1 MTTGFTPI
9 QVQAAETPSTD
20 EVLRAVKDAAH
31 MLRRAAA
38 SSPSRPHQVQLH
50 HRASERESLARQMQD
65 IKAGGQRVF
74 GEDCD
79 SPVNRRV
86 TRKAALD
93 DLEIAR
99 MLIPEDHRPEP
110 FQPKLRAQPALCTV
124 VQLDPE
130 IRFVEPSVPS
140 GGDTPG
146 RVLASTP
153 STQSLGTKV
162 PSHLIP

>member
-79 SPVNRRV
+79 SPVI
-86 TRKAALD
+86 
-93 DLEIAR
+93 IAELR
-99 MLIPEDHRPEP
+99 GKLLWLIWNS
-110 FQPKLRAQPALCTV
+110 PACLSPRIT
-124 VQLDPE
+124 
-130 IRFVEPSVPS
+130 
-140 GGDTPG
+140 G
-146 RVLASTP
+146 
-153 STQSLGTKV
+153 QSR
-162 PSHLIP
+162 SSRS